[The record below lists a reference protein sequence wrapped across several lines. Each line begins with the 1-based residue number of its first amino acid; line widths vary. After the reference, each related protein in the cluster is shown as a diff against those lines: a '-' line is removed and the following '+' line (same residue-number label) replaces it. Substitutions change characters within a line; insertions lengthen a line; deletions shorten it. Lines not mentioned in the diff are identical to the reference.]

1 MPCCKGKGL
10 SWGQILLQPLASC
23 AWLCREYPTTHS
35 GLPFP
40 GTPWNSPKLLP
51 EGEQELLSDS
61 AGGTG
66 RTPMGGHSRMVLPR
80 KEGAGIPPGARLQ
93 VNSSHIQS
101 TLGVCC
107 SHTGQNNPGCKD
119 SSFAS

>member
-10 SWGQILLQPLASC
+10 SWGQILLQPLANC

-51 EGEQELLSDS
+51 EETWESRSCCLTVLVGQAGHPWVGTAGWFSPEKRGQES
-61 AGGTG
+61 
-66 RTPMGGHSRMVLPR
+66 P
-80 KEGAGIPPGARLQ
+80 Q
-93 VNSSHIQS
+93 VPD
-101 TLGVCC
+101 CR
-107 SHTGQNNPGCKD
+107 
-119 SSFAS
+119 